1 MDSGCYFAF
10 AAADSPGAVSRRLRN
25 VLLVLLSLCGSG
37 LLQQSVAGDR
47 PPAAQSAAGKP
58 AEAQSAVL
66 FKEQV
71 YPLLLRKCGACH
83 GEDSQESR
91 LRLDARSTTLAGGIS
106 GPAVV
111 TGKPEDSLLYQRI
124 LGDGDLDRMPLDEE
138 PLKAAQIEVIRR
150 WIELGAV
157 WPRDIGPEVTAP
169 RQHWAFIPPR
179 QPAVPEVKQTSW
191 PHNRIDHFLLARME
205 QAGMAPSPRA
215 GREQLIRRASLHLT
229 GLPPSPAEI
238 DNFLADSEPGAFAR
252 VVDRLL
258 ASPRYGERWA
268 VPWLDAARYADSN
281 GYQRDGRREAW
292 PWRDWVVAALNADM
306 PFDQFTIEQIAGD
319 LLPEATLSQRVAT
332 GFHRNTMANV
342 EAGTDPEEEHVLAI
356 LDRVNTTGTVWL
368 GLSLECASCHNHK
381 YDPISQRE
389 YYRLYAFFSGTEK
402 EIETNGTERDFIG
415 PKLQVPLS
423 REQQEQR
430 DHLQAELKQK
440 QAEHTRLLA
449 TLDEQQRSW
458 EQNLQLPS
466 ADGLALPE
474 ETLRIARLPADVRS
488 EKEQQQ
494 LTDYF
499 RSQSASLKQAD
510 EQLAELRKR
519 VRQLEPP
526 STLIM
531 KELPGE
537 RMARV
542 FRRGDFLNPG
552 EAVRPGTPAVL
563 PPFPAV
569 APATRLGLARWLVDP
584 ANPLVARVIV
594 NRQWAALF
602 GQGLVRTPEDFG
614 TQGERPTHPEL
625 LDWLA
630 ADFVR
635 SGWSL
640 KRLHRQIVLS
650 AAWQQSSRITPE
662 LRKQDPTNRL
672 LARMQRQRLPA
683 ELVRD
688 HVLAVSGL
696 LSQRME
702 GPPVFPYQPDGVW
715 NHIGRA
721 SNLWLASTGTE
732 KWRRGL
738 YVNWR
743 RTVPYPSFV
752 NFDAPTR
759 EQCTVQRSQSSTPLQ
774 ALTLMNDPAYMEAA
788 VALAARL
795 LNELPAEASDAHR
808 VQLGFRLATGRRPS
822 AVETKIL
829 VNRVQRERAEYV
841 EDPQRAEL
849 LVKDFPVTGGHAPL
863 ALAPW
868 VHVASVLLNLDETIT
883 RN

>member
-1 MDSGCYFAF
+1 MM
-10 AAADSPGAVSRRLRN
+10 
-25 VLLVLLSLCGSG
+25 LVLLSLCGSG
-37 LLQQSVAGDR
+37 LLQQAVADDR

-58 AEAQSAVL
+58 AEAQSAAL
-66 FKEQV
+66 FKEQI
-71 YPLLLRKCGACH
+71 YPLLLRKCAACH
-83 GEDSQESR
+83 GEESQEGR

-111 TGKPEDSLLYQRI
+111 TGKPEASLLYQRI

-138 PLKAAQIEVIRR
+138 PLTAAQIEVVRR

-169 RQHWAFIPPR
+169 RKHWAFIPPK

-229 GLPPSPAEI
+229 GLPPSLAEI
-238 DNFLADSEPGAFAR
+238 DDFLSDDQPGAFAR

-319 LLPEATLSQRVAT
+319 LLPGATLLQRVAT

-423 REQQEQR
+423 REQQQQR

-440 QAEHTRLLA
+440 QAERTRLLA
-449 TLDEQQRSW
+449 TLDEQQRNW
-458 EQNLQLPS
+458 EQNLQ
-466 ADGLALPE
+466 
-474 ETLRIARLPADVRS
+474 
-488 EKEQQQ
+488 
-494 LTDYF
+494 
-499 RSQSASLKQAD
+499 
-510 EQLAELRKR
+510 
-519 VRQLEPP
+519 
-526 STLIM
+526 
-531 KELPGE
+531 LPGE

-563 PPFPAV
+563 PPFPAE

-614 TQGERPTHPEL
+614 IQGERPTHPEL

-630 ADFVR
+630 VDFVR
-635 SGWSL
+635 SGWCL
-640 KRLHRQIVLS
+640 KRLHRQMVLS

-672 LARMQRQRLPA
+672 LARMQRLRLPA

-721 SNLWLASTGTE
+721 SNLWPASTGTE

-795 LNELPAEASDAHR
+795 LNELPAEASDADR
-808 VQLGFRLATGRRPS
+808 VQQGFRLATGRQPS
-822 AVETKIL
+822 AVEMRIL
-829 VNRVQRERAEYV
+829 VNRVQVERTEYA